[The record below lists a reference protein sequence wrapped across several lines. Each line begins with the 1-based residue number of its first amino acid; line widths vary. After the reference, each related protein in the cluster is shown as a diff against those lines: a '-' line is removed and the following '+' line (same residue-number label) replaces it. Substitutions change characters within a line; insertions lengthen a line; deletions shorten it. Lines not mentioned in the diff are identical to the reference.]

1 MDPWAAALDSMFMAP
16 GSAAAVYQPVE
27 GVPRH
32 IRVIRSAPDR
42 TTGFGD
48 GQIINTSTALEL
60 RASDVPTPQRGDMII
75 IGGTL
80 ADGVITGGEIFELF
94 GDPILDLERLGWTC
108 GAEPVT

>member
-1 MDPWAAALDSMFMAP
+1 MFVGP

-27 GVPRH
+27 GAPRV

-48 GQIINTSTALEL
+48 SQIINASTALEL
-60 RASDVPTPQRGDMII
+60 RVSEVPTPQRGDVIV

-80 ADGVITGGEIFELF
+80 AGGIVTGGETFELF